1 MGHERDMADRL
12 RKAVASVP
20 GVTVLGPGPGVETL
34 PVVSFTVDGV
44 PPALVAARLSAEHA
58 IGVRH
63 GCFCAHPYLIR
74 LLGLSSEAV
83 QRYRADVL
91 AGDRRSIPGAVRV
104 SACLST
110 TAADVQRLAG
120 ALAAVTSGDPA
131 PVPYEQ
137 DVTTGDFHPV
147 GGMPGAGGGSTVG
160 AGCSLG

>member
-1 MGHERDMADRL
+1 
-12 RKAVASVP
+12 P

-91 AGDRRSIPGAVRV
+91 AGDRRSIPAAVRV
-104 SACLST
+104 RACLST
-110 TAADVQRLAG
+110 TAPDVQRLAG

-131 PVPYEQ
+131 PAPRAQE
-137 DVTTGDFHPV
+137 VTT
-147 GGMPGAGGGSTVG
+147 
-160 AGCSLG
+160 

>member
-1 MGHERDMADRL
+1 MGHERDIAHQL
-12 RKAVASVP
+12 RKAVADVP
-20 GVTVLGPGPGVETL
+20 GVTVLGPGTGVETL

-44 PPALVAARLSAEHA
+44 PPALVAARLSAEYA

-63 GCFCAHPYLIR
+63 GCFCAHPYLTR

-83 QRYRADVL
+83 QRFRSDVL

-120 ALAAVTSGDPA
+120 ALAAVACGDPA
-131 PVPYEQ
+131 PVPYDQ
-137 DVTTGDFHPV
+137 DVATGDFHPA
-147 GGMPGAGGGSTVG
+147 GGLPGAEGGSAVG
-160 AGCSLG
+160 AGCAVG